1 MSKVIWPDEDL
12 TFQIDPYKG
21 RYLIYDDHNIRKCLK
36 NWTLRKRSPPKV
48 TLRVIPSKI
57 NIIVQREQ
65 IGARCMW
72 ELVRYF
78 HKFAE
83 SLMPENTGLA
93 RWGSHLLWTSD
104 SLLNLSN
111 CYGIYTKRLVD
122 KWQMLWGHFNQQK
135 KVNIYLI
142 FVVKIWIWWKG
153 EQIRQ
158 KIHPVSP
165 KDISSKLQAGCKACK
180 IT

>member
-1 MSKVIWPDEDL
+1 MRTLIRKL
-12 TFQIDPYKG
+12 TPTKG
-21 RYLIYDDHNIRKCLK
+21 WYLIYDDHNIRKCLK

-57 NIIVQREQ
+57 DIIVQREQ

-180 IT
+180 MT